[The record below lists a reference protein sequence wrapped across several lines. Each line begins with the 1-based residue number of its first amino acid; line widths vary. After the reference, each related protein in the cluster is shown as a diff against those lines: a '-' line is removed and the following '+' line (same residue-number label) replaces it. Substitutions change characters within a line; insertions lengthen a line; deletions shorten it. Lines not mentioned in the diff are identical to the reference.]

1 MSQIGKLPRTAKIIS
16 LEVHIFSIKT
26 ICIGQS
32 RPATGVRPMPLVLKI
47 VWNADGSVTAF
58 SHRKKVFKT
67 LAVEPRAPLDQ
78 FCEKYFGT
86 KDHKQWKTRFILR

>member
-1 MSQIGKLPRTAKIIS
+1 MSQIGKLPKTAKIIS
-16 LEVHIFSIKT
+16 LEVHVFSSMHIY
-26 ICIGQS
+26 IGQS
-32 RPATGVRPMPLVLKI
+32 RPATGVSPMPLVLKI

-67 LAVEPRAPLDQ
+67 LAVEPRGPLDQ